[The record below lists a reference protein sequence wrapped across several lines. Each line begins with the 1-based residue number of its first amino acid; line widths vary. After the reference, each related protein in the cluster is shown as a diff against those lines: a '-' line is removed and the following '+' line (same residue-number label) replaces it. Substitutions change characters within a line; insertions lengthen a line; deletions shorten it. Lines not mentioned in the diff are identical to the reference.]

1 MKKSELRKLIREELQ
16 QMSYS
21 PQIAEPKTKPDI
33 DTEPDTVPRR
43 RKLRRP
49 STAPETRPKAM
60 FNENEKDLLKKI
72 TSRFSNLKK
81 KK

>member
-21 PQIAEPKTKPDI
+21 PQTAEPETKPDI
-33 DTEPDTVPRR
+33 DTEPDTAPRR

-72 TSRFSNLKK
+72 TSRFSNLKQK
-81 KK
+81 K